1 MTLAQ
6 DVSETFADAH
16 AVHAASLERLDS
28 GDIRDAAEKAWCA
41 IVRATDALVLART
54 GVAPERSPHTTR
66 GLHALV
72 REDGR
77 VGRLLDRYNVAQSA
91 LHGNCFYHG
100 VCEPV
105 DRMEQLIRGV
115 AGYIQD
121 TQELAGFQP
130 AGPSA

>member
-6 DVSETFADAH
+6 DVSGILADAH
-16 AVHAASLERLDS
+16 AIHAASLERLEA

-54 GVAPERSPHTTR
+54 GTAPERSPHTTR
-66 GLHALV
+66 GLKSLAQ
-72 REDGR
+72 EDGR
-77 VGRLLDRYNVAQSA
+77 VRELLDRYYVAQSD

-100 VCEPV
+100 LCDPV
-105 DRMEQLIRGV
+105 DKTEQLIRGA

-121 TQELAGFQP
+121 AEALVNAHP
-130 AGPSA
+130 